1 MAAIVVR
8 SSVDDGNSDS
18 GDGGTRTDPLVFDIV
33 KSFFIPLIWLGMLLS
48 GLVHLLFP
56 QETEKYMSRSG
67 NVRIAGTTLLVLIPP
82 ALVWGFYILAIL
94 LAIFGVPRVFAPDR
108 SIRLQQRLYPRRV
121 HGVLLLMGAGGL
133 WIADRLLSR

>member
-1 MAAIVVR
+1 
-8 SSVDDGNSDS
+8 
-18 GDGGTRTDPLVFDIV
+18 
-33 KSFFIPLIWLGMLLS
+33 MLLS
-48 GLVHLLFP
+48 GLVHLFFP

-94 LAIFGVPRVFAPDR
+94 LAIFGFPRVFAPDR